1 MIIKERTVAKMMV
14 AAGLYHM
21 GELSIETA
29 EDMVAHFYQAFKATG
44 AIPTKTRMFYTAF
57 HLTRESYGHYG
68 LEFWERVGGASQDSD
83 DIIFKE
89 VLRCRIAYTWVGDR
103 PYAAPEHYRLMF
115 EYLKERRCRLN
126 GWPRETYLINPG
138 SSTGYITEI
147 QMPFMP
153 L

>member
-21 GELSIETA
+21 DELSIEAA
-29 EDMVAHFYQAFKATG
+29 EDLVAHFYRAFKASG

-57 HLTRESYGHYG
+57 HLSRESYGHYD
-68 LEFWERVGGASQDSD
+68 LEFWERVSGAAQDSD
-83 DIIFKE
+83 NIIFKE
-89 VLRCRIAYTWVGDR
+89 VPRCRIAYAWVGDS
-103 PYAAPEHYRLMF
+103 PYATPEHYRLMF
-115 EYLKERRCRLN
+115 EYLKERRYVLN
-126 GWPRETYLINPG
+126 GWPRETYLMNPG

-147 QMPFMP
+147 QLPFLP